1 VGCGREG
8 DWALLLARRR
18 WWKCGVPVRC
28 ASVTWNRAAHGQC
41 VGDCSGVI
49 ITIRIKIRKNLILVR
64 LGY

>member
-1 VGCGREG
+1 
-8 DWALLLARRR
+8 
-18 WWKCGVPVRC
+18 VPVRC

-49 ITIRIKIRKNLILVR
+49 ITIQIKIRKNLILVR